1 MKKND
6 KTGLPRFARN
16 ITGRL
21 SKTFTRLK
29 EKGEKALIAFI
40 TAGDPD
46 LSTTEA
52 LVYELE
58 KNGSDII
65 ELGIPFSDPMA
76 DGPTIQ
82 ASYERALKKAVH
94 LKDVLSL
101 VKKIRRKSEIP
112 IVLFG
117 YYNPILSYGLKK
129 FAYDVKASGADG
141 TLVVDLPPEEAG
153 DLKKEFDRASLDLI
167 FLLTPTSND
176 DRMRLVASRASG
188 FVYFVSVTGVTGA
201 RAVLSKDISGYV
213 KKARLFT
220 GTPIAV
226 GFGISTPEQ
235 AKSVAAISDGV
246 VVGSAIINR
255 LAKARDKKSAL
266 KDAGRFVKALKQAM
280 RVV

>member
-1 MKKND
+1 MKMNR
-6 KTGLPRFARN
+6 GNNR
-16 ITGRL
+16 GRL
-21 SKTFTRLK
+21 SKTFARLK

-46 LSTTEA
+46 LATTEA

-101 VKKIRRKSEIP
+101 VKKIRRKSQIP

-117 YYNPILSYGLKK
+117 YYNPILSYGLEK
-129 FAYDVKASGADG
+129 FARDVKASGADG
-141 TLVVDLPPEEAG
+141 ALVVDLPPEEAG

-201 RAVLSKDISGYV
+201 RAALSKDLSAHV
-213 KKARLFT
+213 KKARQFT
-220 GTPIAV
+220 GIPIAV
-226 GFGISTPEQ
+226 GFGISTAEQ

-255 LAKARDKKSAL
+255 LAKAKDKKSAI
-266 KDAGRFVKALKQAM
+266 KDAGRFVKSLKQAM

>member
-1 MKKND
+1 MKKNR
-6 KTGLPRFARN
+6 GNNR
-16 ITGRL
+16 GRL
-21 SKTFTRLK
+21 SKTFAGLK

-52 LVYELE
+52 LVHELE

-65 ELGIPFSDPMA
+65 EFGIPFSDPMA

-94 LKDVLSL
+94 LKDVLAL
-101 VKKIRRKSEIP
+101 VKKIRKKSQIP

-129 FAYDVKASGADG
+129 FARDVKASGADG

-201 RAVLSKDISGYV
+201 RAALSKDLSAHV
-213 KKARLFT
+213 KKARRFT
-220 GTPIAV
+220 NVPIAV
-226 GFGISTPEQ
+226 GFGISTAEQ

-246 VVGSAIINR
+246 VVGSALINR
-255 LAKARDKKSAL
+255 LAKAKDKKSVI
-266 KDAGRFVKALKQAM
+266 KDAGRFVKSLKQAM
-280 RVV
+280 RGA

>member
-16 ITGRL
+16 SASRL

-46 LSTTEA
+46 LATTEA

-101 VKKIRRKSEIP
+101 VKKIRKKSQIP

-129 FAYDVKASGADG
+129 FASDVKASGADG

-201 RAVLSKDISGYV
+201 RAALSKDLSGHV
-213 KKARLFT
+213 KKARQFT
-220 GTPIAV
+220 SIPIAV

-255 LAKARDKKSAL
+255 LAKAKNKKSVI
-266 KDAGRFVKALKQAM
+266 KDAGRFVKALKEAM
-280 RVV
+280 RPI